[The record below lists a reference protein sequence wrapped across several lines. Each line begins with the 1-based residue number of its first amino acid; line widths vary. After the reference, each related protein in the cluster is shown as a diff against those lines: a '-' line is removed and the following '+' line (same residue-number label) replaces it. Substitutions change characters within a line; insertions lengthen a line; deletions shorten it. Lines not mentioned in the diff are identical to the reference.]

1 LPVSCSYKCRRNAP
15 EATIPDTS
23 LVVAIA
29 KEVSARPF
37 LASAELCKRFG
48 ISLGELKII
57 YAAIKA
63 SPEARETFKSSP
75 FFYLIKVLEKLS
87 REPSRTLQ
95 ILGSEDLQQP
105 FETLELFISG
115 SCNVNCSFCYRR
127 DRDYGDQ
134 RILSSAEFV
143 SIIHEFADLQG
154 KVIDVSGGL
163 EPLLSPAIYD
173 VLETSLERGLQTN
186 LYTIGNALHSPRLLP
201 LLTRLSQIRISFT
214 AHDRESY
221 RRMMGID
228 QFERVTKNIRDLVK
242 AKIRARSSVRIG
254 TSYVVT
260 PENFKDIPEAIE
272 LAVDF
277 GVEFFD
283 LRSVAVSA
291 SGDFTTAQRIE
302 LRDILAAVKHRQSV
316 GAFGPLR
323 ISIADT
329 FNIIT
334 DPDSDPMLLLEG
346 DLVDRLIHYRVTIT
360 PAGKVFPLN
369 ILGQPTHEDERFLV
383 GRVGSDKSLHA
394 AMADRRRI
402 PMPSE
407 LLLAHDKSLILAL
420 SKLKNDMS
428 FGIGIEENL
437 FAA

>member
-1 LPVSCSYKCRRNAP
+1 MKV
-15 EATIPDTS
+15 
-23 LVVAIA
+23 
-29 KEVSARPF
+29 
-37 LASAELCKRFG
+37 
-48 ISLGELKII
+48 I

-63 SPEARETFKSSP
+63 SPEVQETFKSSP

-87 REPSRTLQ
+87 REQTRTLQ
-95 ILGSEDLQQP
+95 ILRSQDPQQP

-134 RILSSAEFV
+134 RILSSEEFV

-173 VLETSLERGLQTN
+173 VLRTSLERGLQTN
-186 LYTIGNALHSPRLLP
+186 LYTIGNALHSPKLSP

-214 AHDRESY
+214 AHDKESY
-221 RRMMGID
+221 RRMMGVD
-228 QFERVTKNIRDLVK
+228 QFERVTKNIRALVE
-242 AKIRARSSVRIG
+242 AKIQSHSSVRIG

-260 PENFKDIPEAIE
+260 PENFRDIPEAIK

-283 LRSVAVSA
+283 LRSVAA
-291 SGDFTTAQRIE
+291 SESEDFTTVQRIE
-302 LRDILAAVKHRQSV
+302 LRNVLAAVRHQQSV
-316 GAFGPLR
+316 GAFGPLM

-329 FNIIT
+329 FSIIT
-334 DPDSDPMLLLEG
+334 DPDSDPMSLLEG
-346 DLVDRLIHYRVTIT
+346 GLVDRLIHYRVTIT

-383 GRVGSDKSLHA
+383 GHVGSHKSLYA
-394 AMADRRRI
+394 AMAGRKSF
-402 PMPSE
+402 PMRPE